1 MFYKRN
7 QIEEAISRTNGELRS
22 EPSKELRIRL
32 KRLLDL
38 DRKLKRNTRSA
49 DPAKANYAFYSADAP
64 GKGVEVLFSE
74 YEAFALMLGF
84 LLLDHRWPQRFVLD
98 TMRGIRPDLEQE
110 HRRILRLNPE
120 SLFDKEGVRR
130 ATQSGNVDAGNADP
144 AFLLIVSDRR
154 TGDRSS
160 GGPYARIFQDTLS
173 AFKFQLEKAGRSC
186 TWLELVTPAW
196 TLRNHLVNSIPR
208 SRGRTG

>member
-7 QIEEAISRTNGELRS
+7 QIEEAISRTNGELRP

-32 KRLLDL
+32 KRLLEL
-38 DRKLKRNTRSA
+38 DRELKRNTRSA

-74 YEAFALMLGF
+74 YEAFALMLGLI
-84 LLLDHRWPQRFVLD
+84 LLEHEWPQRFVLA
-98 TMRGIRPDLEQE
+98 TMRRIRPDLEQE
-110 HRRILRLNPE
+110 HHRILRLNPE
-120 SLFDKEGVRR
+120 SLFDRERVWQQ
-130 ATQSGNVDAGNADP
+130 TQSGNVSAGNDSP
-144 AFLLIVSDRR
+144 AFLLIVSDAR
-154 TGDRSS
+154 TGDRSA
-160 GGPYARIFQDTLS
+160 GGPYAKIFQDNLS
-173 AFKFQLEKAGRSC
+173 AFRFQLEKAGRSC